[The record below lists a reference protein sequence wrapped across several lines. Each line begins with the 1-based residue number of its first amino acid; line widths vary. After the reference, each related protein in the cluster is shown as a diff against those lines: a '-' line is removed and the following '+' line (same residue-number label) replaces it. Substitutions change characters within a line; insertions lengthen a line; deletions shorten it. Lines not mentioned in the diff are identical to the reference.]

1 MLHLD
6 RLNGVPG
13 HTLLALPTDKENN
26 FSRGYL
32 QEFIRYSIYL
42 EVSKLV
48 EDFIRL
54 LKYFP

>member
-13 HTLLALPTDKENN
+13 HPLLELPTDKEND
-26 FSRGYL
+26 FSRGCL